1 MCFLCHLYIWRKFS
15 QKFFRVVNNHACC
28 DFHQFMSHWIVV
40 YIKINTIGRYILFDW
55 ECIKI
60 MEANTMEAWIVI
72 YLYLIIIFVY
82 ASPLMQ
88 RQVGILLDLTGTSL
102 RAFNLPHITD
112 IDNLSYTLILN
123 TTQFESMILYCDR
136 IFQTYR
142 FLVVFD
148 LSLALN
154 LVWV

>member
-1 MCFLCHLYIWRKFS
+1 MEVNIRKCS
-15 QKFFRVVNNHACC
+15 TLKV
-28 DFHQFMSHWIVV
+28 
-40 YIKINTIGRYILFDW
+40 L
-55 ECIKI
+55 
-60 MEANTMEAWIVI
+60 IVI
-72 YLYLIIIFVY
+72 YSYLIIIFVY

-136 IFQTYR
+136 IFQTYK
-142 FLVVFD
+142 FLVVFN
-148 LSLALN
+148 LSYSIEFSLSSHFMYFNILRLIHN
-154 LVWV
+154 WFLF